1 MRRFVKIK
9 ALLLVLLLAVA
20 TTSLLPSFAQIG
32 KFELP
37 TWITETFKR
46 SFKLGLDLQ
55 GGLHLEYSVA
65 VEEALENKLDQM
77 AGELEGAFKEKK
89 DVVITTERDGND
101 ALLIRFEDPEDVK
114 LATEDVMAVVAGYL
128 ERDEDAGLESEGVI
142 RMYVPPAVIEESQK
156 AVLGQ
161 AIETVRRRVDA
172 FGMAEPNIYPK
183 NRQVVIE
190 LPGVSDTAT
199 ELRAAANVAANRFTS
214 AMMEAGAGQVQVL
227 VNRDDPGAID
237 VRTPEQ
243 DVRALIEQAFG
254 KDALIEQT
262 DDKRG
267 VPVGSLLI
275 NDQRFRVELGQE
287 IAIVPTDP
295 GATPDPEQ
303 VIVTLTGPARDAVLE
318 SSSDFRRLLKAV
330 EQAAVLEMNLVD
342 DETPFKDTGKPY
354 LRALF
359 ESGFVTQGMGISVN
373 IEPDYGKPEKGG
385 VVVTAP
391 VTFVSEKRE
400 TLERFFNS
408 LPPEWRLPKT
418 HRIAYGPMLIQ
429 RRNAEPLELVR
440 TYVIRNRA
448 DITGERIKTAA
459 VGYKQDTNTPQVEV
473 SFDKIGARDFDRMSG
488 DNVGRK
494 MAIIM
499 DDAVVSD
506 PIFNERIPNG
516 NVLITLGNS
525 PGESVREQANDLVKV
540 LKSGS
545 LPARLNKEFEIR
557 VGADLGKESVERG
570 FQAFLLGFLLV
581 IAFMG
586 VYYRRSGVIAVFALL
601 MNVILLLAAMAVFQ
615 ATLTLPGI
623 AGIVLTLGMA
633 VDANVIVYERV
644 REYLRE
650 GYTARAAIEAG
661 YDRAF
666 TTIFDSQ
673 LTTAIAG
680 IVLWQYGS
688 GPVRGFAITLLIGI
702 ATSIFTG
709 VFATRVFFDWQANRR
724 GFDRV
729 SI

>member
-9 ALLLVLLLAVA
+9 AVALLLLMALA
-20 TTSLLPSFAQIG
+20 TMSILPSFAQIA

-37 TWITETFKR
+37 AWITNTFTR
-46 SFKLGLDLQ
+46 QFELGLDLQ

-65 VEEALENKLDQM
+65 VDEALENKLDQM

-89 DVVITTERDGND
+89 GIDVETERVGRDT
-101 ALLIRFEDPEDVK
+101 LLVHFPSPEDIN
-114 LATEDVMAVVAGYL
+114 LATEDVMATVAGYL
-128 ERDEDAGLESEGVI
+128 ERDTEAKDLEAEGTMRMTVPSQIIEDA
-142 RMYVPPAVIEESQK
+142 QK
-156 AVLGQ
+156 AVIGQ

-172 FGMAEPNIYPK
+172 MGVAEPNIYPK

-199 ELRAAANVAANRFTS
+199 ELRSAANEAANQLVTLLIAS
-214 AMMEAGAGQVQVL
+214 GGLQVTAVE
-227 VNRDDPGAID
+227 NREDPGAID
-237 VRTPEQ
+237 LRIADQ
-243 DVRALIEQAFG
+243 DARKLIEQVFG
-254 KDALIEQT
+254 AQKLVPQEDGTTLIF
-262 DDKRG
+262 DDR
-267 VPVGSLLI
+267 
-275 NDQRFRVELGQE
+275 LGAE
-287 IAIVPTDP
+287 VVILPENP
-295 GATPDPEQ
+295 GAPDPER
-303 VIVTLTGPARDAVLE
+303 VTISLTDKARDAVLE
-318 SSSDFRRLLKAV
+318 SSSDFRRLLKV
-330 EQAAVLEMNLVD
+330 IERAAVLQMHMVD
-342 DETPFKDTGKPY
+342 DETPFKETGKPY

-359 ESGFVTQGMGISVN
+359 DAGYVTSGMGISVAV
-373 IEPDYGKPEKGG
+373 EDDYGKPEKG
-385 VVVTAP
+385 AP
-391 VTFVSEKRE
+391 LVKQPIAFYAMDRE

-408 LPPEWRLPKT
+408 LPPEWRLPNT
-418 HRIAYGPMLIQ
+418 HKVAYGKVPWLL
-429 RRNAEPLELVR
+429 RRNEAPVELWR
-440 TYVIRNRA
+440 THIIKSRA
-448 DITGERIKTAA
+448 DITGDRIKTAN
-459 VGYKQDTNTPQVEV
+459 VGYKQDTGTPQVEV

-499 DDAVVSD
+499 DDMVVSD

-516 NVLITLGNS
+516 NVVITLGS
-525 PGESVREQANDLVKV
+525 APGESLRQQANDLVKV

-557 VGADLGKESVERG
+557 VGADLGKESVDRG
-570 FQAFLLGFLLV
+570 FQAFVVGLFLV
-581 IAFMG
+581 IGFMA
-586 VYYRRSGVIAVFALL
+586 VYYRRSGVIAVVALV
-601 MNVILLLAAMAVFQ
+601 MNVTLMLAMMALFQ

-633 VDANVIVYERV
+633 VDANVIIYERI
-644 REYLRE
+644 RELLRE
-650 GYTARAAIEAG
+650 GYTARKAIDAG

-666 TTIFDSQ
+666 TTILDSQ

-688 GPVRGFAITLLIGI
+688 GPIRGFAITLLIGI

-709 VFATRVFFDWQANRR
+709 VFVSRVFFDWQANRR

>member
-9 ALLLVLLLAVA
+9 ALLLILLLAVA
-20 TTSLLPSFAQIG
+20 TVAVLPSFAQIG
-32 KFELP
+32 NFALP
-37 TWITETFKR
+37 GWITDTFTR

-77 AGELEGAFKEKK
+77 AGELEAAFKEKK
-89 DVVITTERDGND
+89 DVIVTTERDGKD
-101 ALLIRFEDPEDVK
+101 ALLIRFANPDDVK

-128 ERDEDAGLESEGVI
+128 ERDDKAKDLEAEGVI
-142 RMYVPPAVIEESQK
+142 RMFVPETVIEESQK

-199 ELRAAANVAANRFTS
+199 ELRAAANEAANQLANIIT
-214 AMMEAGAGQVQVL
+214 ADGGAQIQMVES
-227 VNRDDPGAID
+227 RDDPGAID
-237 VRTPEQ
+237 VRAPEQ
-243 DVRALIEQAFG
+243 DVRALIEHAFG
-254 KDALIEQT
+254 ARKLIDHADGSVMIF
-262 DDKRG
+262 DDRLG
-267 VPVGSLLI
+267 VEVAMLP
-275 NDQRFRVELGQE
+275 
-287 IAIVPTDP
+287 ADP
-295 GATPDPEQ
+295 GAAPDPET
-303 VIVTLTGPARDAVLE
+303 VTISLTESARDNVLE
-318 SSSDFRRLLKAV
+318 SSSDFRRLLKV
-330 EQAAVLEMNLVD
+330 IERAAVLEMNMVD
-342 DETPFKDTGKPY
+342 DETPFKETGKPY

-359 ESGFVTQGMGISVN
+359 DAGFVTQGMGISVN
-373 IEPDYGKPEKGG
+373 FESDYGKPDKGG
-385 VVVTAP
+385 VVVTEP
-391 VTFVSEKRE
+391 VTFVAEERT

-408 LPPEWRLPKT
+408 LPPEWRIPKT
-418 HRIAYGPMLIQ
+418 HRVAYGHMLIP
-429 RRNAEPLELVR
+429 RRNAEPLQLWR
-440 TYVIRNRA
+440 TYIIKDRA
-448 DITGERIKTAA
+448 DITGERIKTAS
-459 VGYKQDTNTPQVEV
+459 VGYKQDTGTPQVEV

-499 DDAVVSD
+499 DDIVVSD

-516 NVLITLGNS
+516 NVVITLGNS

-557 VGADLGKESVERG
+557 VGADLGKESVDRG
-570 FQAFLLGFLLV
+570 FKAFLVGLSLV
-581 IAFMG
+581 IVFMAI
-586 VYYRRSGVIAVFALL
+586 YYRKAGVIAVFALV
-601 MNVILLLAAMAVFQ
+601 MNMVLVLAAMALFQ

-623 AGIVLTLGMA
+623 AGIVLTIGMA
-633 VDANVIVYERV
+633 VDANVIIFERV

-666 TTIFDSQ
+666 TTILDSQ

-680 IVLWQYGS
+680 LVLWQYGS
-688 GPVRGFAITLLIGI
+688 GPIRGFAITLLIGI

>member
-9 ALLLVLLLAVA
+9 ALFLVLLLAVA
-20 TTSLLPSFAQIG
+20 TASVLPSFAQIG

-37 TWITETFKR
+37 EWITETFTR
-46 SFKLGLDLQ
+46 NFKLGLDLQ

-77 AGELEGAFKEKK
+77 GGELEAAFKEKK
-89 DVVITTERDGND
+89 DIIVTTERDGKD
-101 ALLIRFEDPEDVK
+101 ALLIRFANPEDVK
-114 LATEDVMAVVAGYL
+114 LATEDVMAVAAGYL
-128 ERDEDAGLESEGVI
+128 VRDDRTTGLEAEGLI
-142 RMYVPPAVIEESQK
+142 RMIVPSEVIEENQK

-172 FGMAEPNIYPK
+172 SGTTEPNIYPK

-199 ELRAAANVAANRFTS
+199 ELRAAANEAASQLVNILT
-214 AMMEAGAGQVQVL
+214 ADGAGQVQIL
-227 VNRDDPGAID
+227 ENRDDPGAIN

-243 DVRALIEQAFG
+243 DIRALIERAFG
-254 KDALIEQT
+254 KSKLIEEEGGMVLIF
-262 DDKRG
+262 DDRL
-267 VPVGSLLI
+267 GSEVAML
-275 NDQRFRVELGQE
+275 
-287 IAIVPTDP
+287 PTDP
-295 GATPDPEQ
+295 GAEPDPSTV
-303 VIVTLTGPARDAVLE
+303 VITLTERARDEVLE
-318 SSSDFRRLLKAV
+318 SSSDFRRLLKIIDR
-330 EQAAVLEMNLVD
+330 AAVLEMHLVD

-354 LRALF
+354 LRALYDA
-359 ESGFVTQGMGISVN
+359 GFVTQGMGISVN
-373 IEPDYGKPEKGG
+373 IESDYGRPEKGG
-385 VVVTAP
+385 IMVKEPVV
-391 VTFVSEKRE
+391 FVAKDRE
-400 TLERFFNS
+400 TLERFFYS
-408 LPPEWRLPKT
+408 LPPEWRVPKT
-418 HRIAYGPMLIQ
+418 HKIAYGRLSLP
-429 RRNAEPLELVR
+429 RRGAEPLELWQ
-440 TYVIRNRA
+440 THVIKSRA
-448 DITGERIKTAA
+448 DITGERIKTAS
-459 VGYKQDTNTPQVEV
+459 VGYKADTGTPQVEV

-499 DDAVVSD
+499 DEIVVSD

-516 NVLITLGNS
+516 NVVITLGS
-525 PGESVREQANDLVKV
+525 APGDSIREQANDLVKV

-545 LPARLNKEFEIR
+545 LPARLNKEFEMR
-557 VGADLGKESVERG
+557 VGADLGQESVERG
-570 FQAFLLGFLLV
+570 FKAFLVGLGIV
-581 IAFMG
+581 MVFMAI
-586 VYYRRSGVIAVFALL
+586 YYRRAGLISVFALL
-601 MNVILLLAAMAVFQ
+601 MNMVLVLAAMALFQ

-623 AGIVLTLGMA
+623 AGIVLTIGMA
-633 VDANVIVYERV
+633 VDANVIVFERV

-666 TTIFDSQ
+666 TTILDSQ

-680 IVLWQYGS
+680 LVLWQYGS
-688 GPVRGFAITLLIGI
+688 GPIRGFAITLLIGI

-724 GFDRV
+724 GFDRI

>member
-1 MRRFVKIK
+1 MSRFVKIK
-9 ALLLVLLLAVA
+9 ALLLLLLLAVA
-20 TTSLLPSFAQIG
+20 TTSILPSFAQIG

-37 TWITETFKR
+37 AWITDTFTR

-77 AGELEGAFKEKK
+77 AGELEAAFKEKK
-89 DVVITTERDGND
+89 DIVITTERDGKD
-101 ALLIRFEDPEDVK
+101 ALLIRFQDPEDVK
-114 LATEDVMAVVAGYL
+114 LATEDVMAVVAGHL
-128 ERDEDAGLESEGVI
+128 ERDEDSEGLEAEGVI
-142 RMYVPPAVIEESQK
+142 RMYVPEQVIEESQK
-156 AVLGQ
+156 AVLSQ

-199 ELRAAANVAANRFTS
+199 ELRAAANEAANQLANVLT
-214 AMMEAGAGQVQVL
+214 ADGVQLQMVE
-227 VNRDDPGAID
+227 NRDDPGAID
-237 VRTPEQ
+237 VRAPEQ
-243 DVRALIEQAFG
+243 DVRGLIERAFG
-254 KDALIEQT
+254 KPKLIPQ
-262 DDKRG
+262 DD
-267 VPVGSLLI
+267 GSTLI
-275 NDQRFRVELGQE
+275 FDDRFGTE
-287 IAIVPTDP
+287 IVMQPEDP
-295 GATPDPEQ
+295 GAEPDPEM
-303 VIVTLTGPARDAVLE
+303 VTIALTERARDEVLE
-318 SSSDFRRLLKAV
+318 SSSDFRRLLKAI
-330 EQAAVLEMNLVD
+330 ERAAVLEMNMVD
-342 DETPFKDTGKPY
+342 DETPFKNTGKPY
-354 LRALF
+354 LKALY
-359 ESGFVTQGMGISVN
+359 EAGFVTQGMGITVN

-385 VVVTAP
+385 VLVTEP
-391 VTFVSEKRE
+391 YKFVAEKRE

-418 HRIAYGPMLIQ
+418 HRVAYGYELIP
-429 RRNAEPLELVR
+429 RRNAEPLRVWR
-440 TYVIRNRA
+440 TYIIKDRA
-448 DITGERIKTAA
+448 DITGERIKTAQ
-459 VGYKQDTNTPQVEV
+459 VGYKADTGTPQVEV

-499 DDAVVSD
+499 DDMVVSD
-506 PIFNERIPNG
+506 PLFNERIPNG
-516 NVLITLGNS
+516 NVVITLGNS
-525 PGESVREQANDLVKV
+525 PGESIREQANDLVKV

-557 VGADLGKESVERG
+557 VGADLGKESVDRG
-570 FQAFLLGFLLV
+570 FQAFVFGFGLV
-581 IAFMG
+581 VVFMAF
-586 VYYRRSGVIAVFALL
+586 YYRRAGLISVFALL
-601 MNVILLLAAMAVFQ
+601 MNVVLLLAAMAVFQ

-633 VDANVIVYERV
+633 VDANVIVYERI

-661 YDRAF
+661 YDRAL
-666 TTIFDSQ
+666 TTILDSQ

-680 IVLWQYGS
+680 VVLWQYGS

-702 ATSIFTG
+702 ATSVFTA

>member
-9 ALLLVLLLAVA
+9 ALFLILLLAVA
-20 TTSLLPSFAQIG
+20 TTSILPSFAQIG

-37 TWITETFKR
+37 AWITDTFTR

-77 AGELEGAFKEKK
+77 AGELEAAFKEKK
-89 DVVITTERDGND
+89 DVIVTTERDGKD
-101 ALLIRFEDPEDVK
+101 ALLVRFQNPEDVK
-114 LATEDVMAVVAGYL
+114 LATEDVMAVVAGHL
-128 ERDEDAGLESEGVI
+128 ERDDSGSREAEGVI
-142 RMYVPPAVIEESQK
+142 RMYVPQEVTEENQK
-156 AVLGQ
+156 AVVGQ

-190 LPGVSDTAT
+190 LPGVSDTTT
-199 ELRAAANVAANRFTS
+199 ELRAAANEAANALATALSSEGVRVHVV
-214 AMMEAGAGQVQVL
+214 E
-227 VNRDDPGAID
+227 NREDPGAID

-243 DVRALIEQAFG
+243 DVRALLEEAFG
-254 KDALIEQT
+254 KAKLIEQ
-262 DDKRG
+262 DD
-267 VPVGSLLI
+267 GSLLI
-275 NDQRFRVELGQE
+275 FDDRFGVE
-287 IAIVPTDP
+287 IVVRPEDP
-295 GATPDPEQ
+295 GAEPDPEMMT
-303 VIVTLTGPARDAVLE
+303 IALTERARDAVLE
-318 SSSDFRRLLKAV
+318 GSSDFRRLLKAI
-330 EQAAVLEMNLVD
+330 ERAAVLEMNMVD

-359 ESGFVTQGMGISVN
+359 DAGFVTQGMGISVN
-373 IEPDYGKPEKGG
+373 IEPDYGRPEKGG
-385 VVVTAP
+385 VMVSEP
-391 VTFVSEKRE
+391 VAFVAEKRE

-418 HRIAYGPMLIQ
+418 HRVAYGQMPIA
-429 RRNAEPLELVR
+429 RRNAEPLQVWR
-440 TYVIRNRA
+440 TYIIKDRA
-448 DITGERIKTAA
+448 DITGERITTAQ
-459 VGYKQDTNTPQVEV
+459 VGYKADTGTPQVEV

-499 DDAVVSD
+499 DDRVISD

-516 NVLITLGNS
+516 NVVITLGS
-525 PGESVREQANDLVKV
+525 GPGESIREQANDLVKV

-557 VGADLGKESVERG
+557 VGADLGKESVRRG
-570 FQAFLLGFLLV
+570 FQAFILGFILV
-581 IAFMG
+581 VIFMAI
-586 VYYRRSGVIAVFALL
+586 YYRRSGLISVFALL
-601 MNVILLLAAMAVFQ
+601 MNVVLLLAAMALFQ

-623 AGIVLTLGMA
+623 AGVVLTLGMA
-633 VDANVIVYERV
+633 VDANVIVFERI

-661 YDRAF
+661 YDRAL
-666 TTIFDSQ
+666 TTILDSQ

-680 IVLWQYGS
+680 VVLWQFGS
-688 GPVRGFAITLLIGI
+688 GPIRGFAITLLIGI
-702 ATSIFTG
+702 ATSVFSA
-709 VFATRVFFDWQANRR
+709 VFASRVFFDWQANRR

>member
-9 ALLLVLLLAVA
+9 ALFLILLLAVA
-20 TTSLLPSFAQIG
+20 TTSILPSFAAIG

-37 TWITETFKR
+37 TWVTDTFTR

-77 AGELEGAFKEKK
+77 AGELEAAFKEKK
-89 DVVITTERDGND
+89 DVIVTTERDGKD
-101 ALLIRFEDPEDVK
+101 ALLIRFQSPDDVK
-114 LATEDVMAVVAGYL
+114 LATEDVMAVVAGHL
-128 ERDEDAGLESEGVI
+128 ERDDDSKALEAEGVI
-142 RMYVPPAVIEESQK
+142 RMYVPQHVIEESQK
-156 AVLGQ
+156 AVLSQ

-199 ELRAAANVAANRFTS
+199 ELRAAVDEAANQLANALSS
-214 AMMEAGAGQVQVL
+214 AGVQLQL
-227 VNRDDPGAID
+227 VENRDDPGAID
-237 VRTPEQ
+237 VRAPEQ
-243 DVRALIEQAFG
+243 DVRALVEKAFG
-254 KDALIEQT
+254 KDKLIVQ
-262 DDKRG
+262 DGSAGR
-267 VPVGSLLI
+267 VGFGPIGSTWI
-275 NDQRFRVELGQE
+275 NDDRFGVE
-287 IAIVPTDP
+287 IVMLPEDP
-295 GATPDPEQ
+295 GATPDPEM
-303 VIVTLTGPARDAVLE
+303 VTIALTERARDSVLE
-318 SSSDFRRLLKAV
+318 SSSDFRRLLKAI
-330 EQAAVLEMNLVD
+330 ERAAVLEMNMVD
-342 DETPFKDTGKPY
+342 DETAFKDTGKPY

-359 ESGFVTQGMGISVN
+359 DAGFVTQGMGISVN
-373 IEPDYGKPEKGG
+373 IEPDYGRPEKGG
-385 VVVTAP
+385 VVVSEP
-391 VTFVSEKRE
+391 VAFVAEKRE

-418 HRIAYGPMLIQ
+418 HRVAYGQMPIM
-429 RRNAEPLELVR
+429 RRNAEPLQVWR
-440 TYVIRNRA
+440 TYIIKDRA
-448 DITGERIKTAA
+448 DITGERIKTAQ
-459 VGYKQDTNTPQVEV
+459 VGYKADTGTPQVEV

-499 DDAVVSD
+499 DDRVVSD

-516 NVLITLGNS
+516 NVVITLGNS
-525 PGESVREQANDLVKV
+525 PGESIREQANDLVKV

-557 VGADLGKESVERG
+557 VGADLGKESVDRG
-570 FQAFLLGFLLV
+570 FQAFVLGFCLV
-581 IAFMG
+581 VVFMAI
-586 VYYRRSGVIAVFALL
+586 YYRRAGLISVFALL
-601 MNVILLLAAMAVFQ
+601 MNVVLLLAAMALFQ

-633 VDANVIVYERV
+633 VDANVIVFERI

-661 YDRAF
+661 YDRAL
-666 TTIFDSQ
+666 TTILDSQ

-680 IVLWQYGS
+680 VVLWQYGS
-688 GPVRGFAITLLIGI
+688 GPIRGFAITLLIGI
-702 ATSIFTG
+702 GTSVFTA

>member
-1 MRRFVKIK
+1 MRRFVKFK
-9 ALLLVLLLAVA
+9 LLLLALLMA
-20 TTSLLPSFAQIG
+20 TATISILPSFAQIG

-37 TWITETFKR
+37 AWISQTFTR
-46 SFKLGLDLQ
+46 TFKLGLDLQ

-65 VEEALENKLDQM
+65 VDEALENKLDQM
-77 AGELEGAFKEKK
+77 AGELESAFKEKK
-89 DVVITTERDGND
+89 NVQVTTERDGKD
-101 ALLIRFEDPEDVK
+101 ALLIRFANPDDIK

-128 ERDEDAGLESEGVI
+128 ERDEEAKALEAEGVI
-142 RMYVPPAVIEESQK
+142 RMYVPQQVIEQNQK
-156 AVLGQ
+156 DVLSQ

-199 ELRAAANVAANRFTS
+199 ELRAAIGEAANTLANRLTAS
-214 AMMEAGAGQVQVL
+214 GVQIQVVE
-227 VNRDDPGAID
+227 NREDPGAID
-237 VRTPEQ
+237 VRAPEQ
-243 DVRALIEQAFG
+243 DIRALIEQEFG
-254 KDALIEQT
+254 ADKLIPDPEGAPAGSVLIF
-262 DDKRG
+262 DD
-267 VPVGSLLI
+267 SLL
-275 NDQRFRVELGQE
+275 DGQVVMLP
-287 IAIVPTDP
+287 ADP
-295 GATPDPEQ
+295 GAPPDPEQ
-303 VIVTLTGPARDAVLE
+303 VTIALTEGARDAVLE
-318 SSSDFRRLLKAV
+318 SSSDFRRLLKAI
-330 EQAAVLEMNLVD
+330 ERAAVLEMNLVD
-342 DETPFKDTGKPY
+342 DETPFKNTGKPY
-354 LRALF
+354 LRAVF
-359 ESGFVTQGMGISVN
+359 DAGFVTQGMGISVN
-373 IEPDYGKPEKGG
+373 IEPDYGKPETGG
-385 VVVTAP
+385 VLVREP
-391 VTFVSEKRE
+391 VAFVAQDRE
-400 TLERFFNS
+400 TLQRFFNS

-418 HRIAYGPMLIQ
+418 HRIAYGHMLIP
-429 RRNAEPLELVR
+429 RRNADPLQVWR
-440 TYVIRNRA
+440 TYVIKDRA
-448 DITGERIKTAA
+448 DITGERIKTAQ
-459 VGYKQDTNTPQVEV
+459 VGYKQDTGTPEVHV

-499 DDAVVSD
+499 DDIVVSD

-516 NVLITLGNS
+516 NVVITLGNS

-557 VGADLGKESVERG
+557 VGADLGKESVDRG
-570 FQAFLLGFLLV
+570 FQAFVLGFVLV
-581 IAFMG
+581 VGFMA
-586 VYYRRSGVIAVFALL
+586 VYYRRAGMISVFALL
-601 MNVILLLAAMAVFQ
+601 MNVILLLAAMALFR
-615 ATLTLPGI
+615 ATLSLPGI

-633 VDANVIVYERV
+633 VDANVIIYERV

-666 TTIFDSQ
+666 TTILDSQ

-680 IVLWQYGS
+680 VVLWQYGS
-688 GPVRGFAITLLIGI
+688 GPIQGFAITLLIGI

>member
-9 ALLLVLLLAVA
+9 ALLLLLLLAVA
-20 TTSLLPSFAQIG
+20 TTSILPSFAQIG

-37 TWITETFKR
+37 AWITDTFTR

-77 AGELEGAFKEKK
+77 AGELEAAFKEKK
-89 DVVITTERDGND
+89 DIVITTERDGKD
-101 ALLIRFEDPEDVK
+101 ALLIRFQDPEDVK
-114 LATEDVMAVVAGYL
+114 LATEDVMAVVAGHL
-128 ERDEDAGLESEGVI
+128 ERDEDSEGLEAEGVI
-142 RMYVPPAVIEESQK
+142 RMYVPEQVIEESQK
-156 AVLGQ
+156 AVLSQ

-199 ELRAAANVAANRFTS
+199 ELRAAANEAANQLANVLT
-214 AMMEAGAGQVQVL
+214 ADGVQLQMVE
-227 VNRDDPGAID
+227 NSDDPGAID
-237 VRTPEQ
+237 VRAPEQ
-243 DVRALIEQAFG
+243 DVRGLIERAFG
-254 KDALIEQT
+254 KPKLIPQ
-262 DDKRG
+262 DD
-267 VPVGSLLI
+267 GSTLI
-275 NDQRFRVELGQE
+275 FDDRFGTE
-287 IAIVPTDP
+287 IVMQPEDP
-295 GATPDPEQ
+295 GAEPDPEM
-303 VIVTLTGPARDAVLE
+303 VTIALTERARDEVLE
-318 SSSDFRRLLKAV
+318 SSSDFRRLLKAI
-330 EQAAVLEMNLVD
+330 ERAAVLEMNMVD
-342 DETPFKDTGKPY
+342 DETPFKNTGKPY
-354 LRALF
+354 LKALY
-359 ESGFVTQGMGISVN
+359 EAGFVTQGMGITVN

-385 VVVTAP
+385 VLVTEP
-391 VTFVSEKRE
+391 YKFVAEKRE

-418 HRIAYGPMLIQ
+418 HRVAYGYELIP
-429 RRNAEPLELVR
+429 RRNAEPLRVWR
-440 TYVIRNRA
+440 TYIIKDRA
-448 DITGERIKTAA
+448 DITGERIKTAQ
-459 VGYKQDTNTPQVEV
+459 VGYKADTGTPQVEV

-499 DDAVVSD
+499 DDMVVSD
-506 PIFNERIPNG
+506 PLFNERIPNG
-516 NVLITLGNS
+516 NVVITLGNS
-525 PGESVREQANDLVKV
+525 PGESIREQANDLVKV

-557 VGADLGKESVERG
+557 VGADLGKESVDRG
-570 FQAFLLGFLLV
+570 FQAFVFGFGLV
-581 IAFMG
+581 VVFMAF
-586 VYYRRSGVIAVFALL
+586 YYRRAGLISVFALL
-601 MNVILLLAAMAVFQ
+601 MNVVLLLAAMAVFQ

-633 VDANVIVYERV
+633 VDANVIVYERI

-661 YDRAF
+661 YDRAL
-666 TTIFDSQ
+666 TTILDSQ

-680 IVLWQYGS
+680 VVLWQYGS

-702 ATSIFTG
+702 ATSVFTA

>member
-9 ALLLVLLLAVA
+9 LLLLVLLMA
-20 TTSLLPSFAQIG
+20 TATISIMPSFAAIG

-37 TWITETFKR
+37 AWITETFTR

-77 AGELEGAFKEKK
+77 AGELEAAFKEKK
-89 DVVITTERDGND
+89 DVVITTERDGKD
-101 ALLIRFEDPEDVK
+101 ALLIRFANPDDVK

-128 ERDEDAGLESEGVI
+128 ERDEEAKALESEGVI
-142 RMYVPPAVIEESQK
+142 RMYVPQQVIEENQK
-156 AVLGQ
+156 AVLAQ

-172 FGMAEPNIYPK
+172 FGMADPSIYPK

-199 ELRAAANVAANRFTS
+199 ELRAASDTAANQLADLLTVS
-214 AMMEAGAGQVQVL
+214 GAQIQMVE
-227 VNRDDPGAID
+227 NRDDPGAID
-237 VRTPEQ
+237 VRAPEQ
-243 DVRALIEQAFG
+243 DIRALIEQTFG
-254 KDALIEQT
+254 ANKLIPDPKGAPEGSVLIF
-262 DDKRG
+262 DDRLG
-267 VPVGSLLI
+267 VEVVMLPI
-275 NDQRFRVELGQE
+275 
-287 IAIVPTDP
+287 DP
-295 GATPDPEQ
+295 GAAPDPEM
-303 VIVTLTGPARDAVLE
+303 VTISLTEGARDAVLE

-330 EQAAVLEMNLVD
+330 ERAAVLEMNLVD
-342 DETPFKDTGKPY
+342 DETTFKNTGKPY

-359 ESGFVTQGMGISVN
+359 EAGYVTQGMGISVN
-373 IEPDYGKPEKGG
+373 IEPDYGKPETGG
-385 VVVTAP
+385 VLVREP
-391 VTFVSEKRE
+391 VAFVAEKRE

-418 HRIAYGPMLIQ
+418 HRIAYGHMLIP
-429 RRNAEPLELVR
+429 RRNADPLQVWR
-440 TYVIRNRA
+440 TYVIKDRA
-448 DITGERIKTAA
+448 DITGERIKSAQ
-459 VGYKQDTNTPQVEV
+459 VGYKQDTGTPQVEV

-499 DDAVVSD
+499 DDIVVSD

-516 NVLITLGNS
+516 NVVITLGNA
-525 PGESVREQANDLVKV
+525 PGESIREQANDLVKV

-570 FQAFLLGFLLV
+570 FQAFVLGFVLV
-581 IAFMG
+581 VGFMA
-586 VYYRRSGVIAVFALL
+586 VYYRKAGVISVFALL
-601 MNVILLLAAMAVFQ
+601 MNVILLLAAMALFR

-633 VDANVIVYERV
+633 VDANVIIYERV
-644 REYLRE
+644 REFLRE

-666 TTIFDSQ
+666 TTILDSQ

-680 IVLWQYGS
+680 VVLWQYGS
-688 GPVRGFAITLLIGI
+688 GPIRGFAITLLIGI

>member
-9 ALLLVLLLAVA
+9 ALLLVLLLGVA
-20 TTSLLPSFAQIG
+20 ITSILPSFAQIA
-32 KFELP
+32 KLELP
-37 TWITETFKR
+37 TWITETFTR
-46 SFKLGLDLQ
+46 TFKLGLDLQ

-65 VEEALENKLDQM
+65 VDEALENKLDQM
-77 AGELEGAFKEKK
+77 AGELEAAFKEKK
-89 DVVITTERDGND
+89 DVVITTERDGKD
-101 ALLIRFEDPEDVK
+101 ALLIRFENPDDIK

-128 ERDEDAGLESEGVI
+128 ERDDDAGLEAEGVI
-142 RMYVPPAVIEESQK
+142 RMIVPQSVIEESQK

-161 AIETVRRRVDA
+161 AIDTVRRRVDA

-199 ELRAAANVAANRFTS
+199 ELRAAANVAANNLIKSLTAS
-214 AMMEAGAGQVQVL
+214 GSVQVQV
-227 VNRDDPGAID
+227 VENAKDPGAID

-243 DVRALIEQAFG
+243 NVRALIEQAYG
-254 KDALIEQT
+254 ADNLILQE

-275 NDQRFRVELGQE
+275 NHQDFRVTEGQE
-287 IAIVPTDP
+287 IAILPEDP
-295 GATPDPEQ
+295 GATPDPEM
-303 VIVTLTGPARDAVLE
+303 VTLSLTGPARDSVLE

-342 DETPFKDTGKPY
+342 DETAFKDTGKPY

-359 ESGFVTQGMGISVN
+359 EAGFVTQGMGISVN
-373 IEPDYGKPEKGG
+373 VEPDYGKPEKGG

-391 VTFVSEKRE
+391 VTFVAKDRE

-418 HRIAYGPMLIQ
+418 HRVAYGTMQIP
-429 RRNAEPLELVR
+429 RRNAEPLQVWR
-440 TYVIRNRA
+440 TYVIKNRA
-448 DITGERIKTAA
+448 DITGERIKTAQ
-459 VGYKQDTNTPQVEV
+459 VGYKQDTGTPQVEV

-499 DDAVVSD
+499 DDMVVSD
-506 PIFNERIPNG
+506 PLFNERIPNG
-516 NVLITLGNS
+516 NVVITLGNS

-581 IAFMG
+581 ISFMA
-586 VYYRRSGVIAVFALL
+586 VYYRRAGVISVFALF
-601 MNVILLLAAMAVFQ
+601 MNVILLLAAMALFQ

-633 VDANVIVYERV
+633 VDANVIIYERV

-688 GPVRGFAITLLIGI
+688 GPIRGFAITLLIGI